1 MALFNAEPFATAH
14 TTGSSRS
21 ARTSATC
28 CALSA
33 RSSPSTA
40 AVLPAATF
48 VMAETSSRMLVMSS
62 SSASR
67 PVATKRRRDGR
78 AAAQEQQSGVRSTA
92 LWPVAEGAS
101 RARNEKIG
109 AGLGPQAEHFSLATT
124 DPNLDPA
131 LFAGHSLRSGFLT
144 SAAEAGASVFKM
156 MEVSRAQVGGY
167 AASLRAMRR
176 SVPQTSGE
184 RSCDLPN
191 ARGAY

>member
-33 RSSPSTA
+33 RSSPSTP

-67 PVATKRRRDGR
+67 PVATKPLRDGR
-78 AAAQEQQSGVRSTA
+78 AAAQEQWSGARSTA
-92 LWPVAEGAS
+92 LRPVRATKSTPRRLAPSPLDCLADGAAPTW
-101 RARNEKIG
+101 R
-109 AGLGPQAEHFSLATT
+109 H
-124 DPNLDPA
+124 
-131 LFAGHSLRSGFLT
+131 
-144 SAAEAGASVFKM
+144 
-156 MEVSRAQVGGY
+156 
-167 AASLRAMRR
+167 
-176 SVPQTSGE
+176 
-184 RSCDLPN
+184 
-191 ARGAY
+191 